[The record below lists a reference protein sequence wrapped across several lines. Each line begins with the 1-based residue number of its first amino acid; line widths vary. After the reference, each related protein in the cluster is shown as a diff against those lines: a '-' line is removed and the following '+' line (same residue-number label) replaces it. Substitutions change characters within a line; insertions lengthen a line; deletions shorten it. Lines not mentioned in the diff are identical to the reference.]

1 MADWGSALTAQ
12 LLANA
17 ALSALVGD
25 RIDWLAWAESGVD
38 RQVTL
43 QTISDVRPDHYSGS
57 IDHRMT
63 RVQAD
68 AWSTISSGDAAA
80 IAEAVIGAVRLDAG
94 DVANAPEGSADRSG
108 AWVRDGVRFD
118 RPQIEG
124 PVDGVEQLDT
134 VRVYRARVDLLL
146 WHCETE
152 GV

>member
-12 LLANA
+12 LLANVP
-17 ALSALVGD
+17 LQGLVGQ
-25 RIDWLAWAESGVD
+25 RVDWSEWAEPGVP

-43 QTISDVRPDHYSGS
+43 QVVSDPRPDHFRGAQGLRRS
-57 IDHRMT
+57 

-68 AWSTISSGDAAA
+68 AWSTESADEATR
-80 IAEAVIGAVRLDAG
+80 IAEALIAAVRLDPG
-94 DVANAPEGSADRSG
+94 DPNPLEGMPDPTG

-124 PVDGVEQLDT
+124 PVDGVERHDT
-134 VRVYRARVDLLL
+134 VSIYRARVDLLL